1 MKKLMLA
8 IALVPF
14 LVSAAVCRYCSGTKV
29 RTVETICEKC
39 SGTGIFQKD
48 MFSDKVA
55 CPYCD
60 KVKGLGRSR
69 TRGEIV
75 PSSGRIRKRVA
86 CDKCAILGK
95 SRAKEI
101 FITPSQ
107 LDTLV
112 DEGSISLGGV
122 KIVVRGENKN
132 GVRGEAPKNF

>member
-1 MKKLMLA
+1 MKKLMFA
-8 IALVPF
+8 FVLVP
-14 LVSAAVCRYCSGTKV
+14 LLASSAVCRYCSGTKV
-29 RTVETICEKC
+29 RTVEAVCEKC

-69 TRGEIV
+69 VRGEIV
-75 PSSGRIRKRVA
+75 PSSGKIRRRVA

-95 SRAKEI
+95 SRVKEI
-101 FITPSQ
+101 CITPSQ

-112 DEGSISLGGV
+112 EDGVISLGAV
-122 KIVVRGENKN
+122 KIVVRGEGGKN
-132 GVRGEAPKNF
+132 

>member
-8 IALVPF
+8 FVLVP
-14 LVSAAVCRYCSGTKV
+14 LLASSAVCRYCSGTKV
-29 RTVETICEKC
+29 RTVETVCEKC

-86 CDKCAILGK
+86 CDKCANQG
-95 SRAKEI
+95 RQKEI
-101 FITPSQ
+101 TITPSQ

-112 DEGSISLGGV
+112 EDGVISLGAV
-122 KIVVRGENKN
+122 KIVVRGEGGK
-132 GVRGEAPKNF
+132 K